1 LDHKNVVKM
10 LTHIQAKTDDE
21 KDLELSGRIIV
32 LEYLEGLDIIDF
44 INSQGRLSEGV
55 ARFIFK

>member
-1 LDHKNVVKM
+1 MVKM
-10 LTHIQAKTDDE
+10 LTHMQAKTDDE

-44 INSQGRLSEGV
+44 INSQGSLSEGV